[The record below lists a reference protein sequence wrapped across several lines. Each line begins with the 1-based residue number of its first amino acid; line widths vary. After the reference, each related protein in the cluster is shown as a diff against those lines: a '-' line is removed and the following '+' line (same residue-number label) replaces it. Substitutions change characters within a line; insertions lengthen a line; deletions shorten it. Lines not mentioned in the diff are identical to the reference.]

1 MRLSSSFRKVLT
13 EGGWEYKKGYNHHNS
28 ICHSNWSDNRSYY
41 PNFGSRQNHRQRCIP
56 EGKADWN
63 FNSRHSTIKKGEEKS
78 MKKVVITIIMF
89 AIAIGLVVG
98 VIIPIANHGKTAGQS
113 ANTRFTAID
122 GNVTTLADPIN

>member
-1 MRLSSSFRKVLT
+1 
-13 EGGWEYKKGYNHHNS
+13 
-28 ICHSNWSDNRSYY
+28 
-41 PNFGSRQNHRQRCIP
+41 
-56 EGKADWN
+56 
-63 FNSRHSTIKKGEEKS
+63 